1 MKHQRGIDSC
11 ADPSQ
16 ADDAMLTL
24 KDCMDYCDITDE
36 EVDLLAEHE
45 HIPAEVAA
53 QLACSLV
60 QSSDGVRA
68 ICVSL
73 SELVSDAVIDG
84 RLDKAEHVLHVYAQF
99 RSAHPL
105 AH

>member
-1 MKHQRGIDSC
+1 
-11 ADPSQ
+11 
-16 ADDAMLTL
+16 MLTL
-24 KDCMDYCDITDE
+24 KDCMDYCDITDD
-36 EVDLLAEHE
+36 EVDLLAEHD
-45 HIPAEVAA
+45 HIPAEVAV

-60 QSSDGVRA
+60 QTREGVRK
-68 ICVSL
+68 ICISL
-73 SELVSDAVIDG
+73 SELASDAIDDG

>member
-1 MKHQRGIDSC
+1 LNHQRTIAFGAGS
-11 ADPSQ
+11 AQ
-16 ADDAMLTL
+16 AGNAMLTL

-60 QSSDGVRA
+60 QTNDGVQA